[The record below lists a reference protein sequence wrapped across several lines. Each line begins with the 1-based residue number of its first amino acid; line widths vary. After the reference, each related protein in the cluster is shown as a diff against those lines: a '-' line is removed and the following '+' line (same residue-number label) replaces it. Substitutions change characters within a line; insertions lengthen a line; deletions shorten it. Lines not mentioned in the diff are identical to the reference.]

1 MMPARHV
8 VSATLRPFA
17 IFSTFRNDRSYTM
30 SVLRIATRS
39 SAQART
45 QATAIAQLLE
55 ATHDGL
61 TVELVF
67 VDTTGDQKQDVPL
80 HTIGGQGV
88 FVKEVQAAVLA
99 GRADIAVHSAKDLP
113 STPADG
119 LCIGAFGRRR
129 DPRDVLVGR
138 SLAELAEGATIATGS
153 VRRRAQLSA
162 VRPDLK
168 FVELRGNIPTRLE
181 KIPTDGSIVMAAAAL
196 EILGWTERVN
206 EYIAVDVMV
215 PAVGQGCVAIECRV
229 DDDNTR
235 NILAAID
242 DDPSRQAVEHERA
255 FLAELGSG
263 CSLPVGAYDDGEK
276 MLVYLASDDGKKHH
290 FATVPTGRTAPHEEL
305 LVAARHA
312 AQVARDAVAG

>member
-1 MMPARHV
+1 
-8 VSATLRPFA
+8 
-17 IFSTFRNDRSYTM
+17 M
-30 SVLRIATRS
+30 SILRIATRS

-45 QATAIAQLLE
+45 QSTAIAQLLE
-55 ATHDGL
+55 STRSGL

-119 LCIGAFGRRR
+119 LCIGAFGQRR

-138 SLAELAEGATIATGS
+138 ALNDLAQGATIATGS

-162 VRPDLK
+162 IRPDLQ

-196 EILGWTERVN
+196 EILGWTERIN
-206 EYIAVDVMV
+206 EYMAVDVMV
-215 PAVGQGCVAIECRV
+215 PAVGQGCVAIECRIDDEPTRTILADV
-229 DDDNTR
+229 DD
-235 NILAAID
+235 A
-242 DDPSRQAVEHERA
+242 PSRRAVEHERA

-276 MLVYLASDDGKKHH
+276 MLVYLASDDGMKHH
-290 FATVPTGRTAPHEEL
+290 FATVPTGSVASHDDL
-305 LVAARHA
+305 LVASRVA
-312 AQVARDAVAG
+312 AQVARDFVAG